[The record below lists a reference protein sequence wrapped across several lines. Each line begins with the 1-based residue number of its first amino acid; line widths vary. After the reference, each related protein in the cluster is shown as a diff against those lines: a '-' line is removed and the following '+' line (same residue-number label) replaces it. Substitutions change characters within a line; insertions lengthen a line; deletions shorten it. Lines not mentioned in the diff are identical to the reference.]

1 MRGITSVCALFCIV
15 AILGASPA
23 FAQQQITS
31 MTVPVVAVDNPQQ
44 LVSLNVVDPSGAP
57 IGDVFQVRMGSD
69 GKVSRVMVRLAIP
82 DAMGRVAAVRPE
94 RLFFDRRDLRVVG
107 QFSAAE
113 LSQLAATS
121 TTPSGIDMG
130 RSSGMVAR
138 PLPSSGDASPP
149 MAY

>member
-1 MRGITSVCALFCIV
+1 MRGITSVCALLCIA
-15 AILGASPA
+15 AILAASPA

-57 IGDVFQVRMGSD
+57 IGDVVQVRTGSD

-94 RLFFDRRDLRVVG
+94 RLFFDRRDLRV
-107 QFSAAE
+107 
-113 LSQLAATS
+113 
-121 TTPSGIDMG
+121 
-130 RSSGMVAR
+130 
-138 PLPSSGDASPP
+138 
-149 MAY
+149 

>member
-1 MRGITSVCALFCIV
+1 MRGITSVCALLCIA

-57 IGDVFQVRMGSD
+57 IGDVIQVRTGSG

-138 PLPSSGDASPP
+138 PMPSSGDASPP

>member
-1 MRGITSVCALFCIV
+1 MRGVTSVCALLCIA

-23 FAQQQITS
+23 LAQQQITS

-44 LVSLNVVDPSGAP
+44 LVSLNVVDPGGAP
-57 IGDVFQVRMGSD
+57 IGDVVQVRTGSD

-138 PLPSSGDASPP
+138 PMPSSGDASPP

>member
-1 MRGITSVCALFCIV
+1 MRVITSVCALICI
-15 AILGASPA
+15 AATLGMAPA
-23 FAQQQITS
+23 FAQQTTS
-31 MTVPVVAVDNPQQ
+31 MTVPLIAVDNPQQ
-44 LVSLNVVDPSGAP
+44 LVSLNVVDASGSP
-57 IGDVFQVRMGSD
+57 IGDVVQVRTASD

-113 LSQLAATS
+113 LTQLAATS

-130 RSSGMVAR
+130 RSSGLVAR
-138 PLPSSGDASPP
+138 PSG
-149 MAY
+149 Y

>member
-1 MRGITSVCALFCIV
+1 MRGITSVCALLCIA
-15 AILGASPA
+15 AILAASPA
-23 FAQQQITS
+23 LAQQITS

-94 RLFFDRRDLRVVG
+94 RLFFDRRDLRV
-107 QFSAAE
+107 
-113 LSQLAATS
+113 
-121 TTPSGIDMG
+121 
-130 RSSGMVAR
+130 
-138 PLPSSGDASPP
+138 
-149 MAY
+149 